1 MLYLI
6 IIILRPKVKTGIAKR
21 KAELKCLVASD
32 DKDLSPKE
40 IRQKNRIIHVSS
52 EFIIVFF
59 NANYSIQFTFL
70 FSLTSLRWHW
80 QRVANQIPR
89 QRHRQMRLIL

>member
-1 MLYLI
+1 MPLSKCKSETFTDFVEMLYLI

-21 KAELKCLVASD
+21 KAELKCMVASD

-59 NANYSIQFTFL
+59 
-70 FSLTSLRWHW
+70 
-80 QRVANQIPR
+80 
-89 QRHRQMRLIL
+89 